1 VNRGRREKLKYEG
14 VFETGDIM
22 GAIYSGSANN
32 SRLFGYAFYTP
43 YYVGLEKHYIWL
55 FVYSILGTLFNH

>member
-1 VNRGRREKLKYEG
+1 MYKIILQNWEKVKYEG

-32 SRLFGYAFYTP
+32 SRIFGCAFYHP
-43 YYVGLEKHYIWL
+43 YDMGLEKHYI
-55 FVYSILGTLFNH
+55 